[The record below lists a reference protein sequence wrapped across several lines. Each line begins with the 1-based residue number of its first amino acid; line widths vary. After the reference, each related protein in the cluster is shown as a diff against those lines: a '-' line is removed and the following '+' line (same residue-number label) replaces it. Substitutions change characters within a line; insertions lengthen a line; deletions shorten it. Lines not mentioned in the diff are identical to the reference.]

1 MALFKTDTS
10 RRREVRR
17 NIPRHRPALREVM
30 GRSQVFWGVVIGV
43 VFIVGAA
50 WLVNTA
56 RFSTPYTPGELIDQP
71 IVARVNFNSLDLA
84 AVSQAREDARRKTP
98 AVYRPNKV
106 FFEETEKVL
115 LSLPEAIA
123 KAETIDDVES
133 KLVERFGLTND
144 MLEALRLYVDDGTT
158 TPRWRSMI
166 DALMRK
172 LKRTAILR
180 DEDYQIEKVNLA
192 PTIRLV
198 YGEDERSLLVWE
210 GELIKLSDPKEVKST
225 TESLASEFPEPLRKL
240 VVGYMLKSNQPTY
253 TLHPQRTEQARDDAA
268 ANINEDDF
276 RVDYQAG
283 QVLIRAG
290 QVLDAAGHRLLTQH
304 MDAIPPKQRL
314 AIQAG
319 LTAMVGFICLI
330 LIGYVV
336 AFKRRIIEKPV
347 RGIALATLMLACLA
361 FAWLG
366 LSLPP
371 QVTTTAPIVPILLI
385 SIIVAVAYDQRFAM
399 GMATFGGLLM
409 GLALD
414 LSIGNYLLMMI
425 AAIVAIAQLKQLR
438 NRSTLGRVGL
448 VTGLVVAAGVW
459 AVGLSERHL
468 VEGLAYELGRESL
481 VGFSASVLVG
491 FVILGVLPF
500 IEKMFKVTT
509 AMTLLELGDMNHPLL
524 KRLAQQAP
532 GTFNHSLQVATLA
545 EAASDAI
552 GANGLLAR
560 VGAYYHDI
568 GKIHKP
574 QYFVENQA
582 GGPSRHDKLSP
593 AMSLLIIVGHV
604 KDGVE
609 MAREYGLPPVLHHFI
624 ESHHG
629 TTLVEYFYHAAKK
642 QKGGDQQPE
651 EVEFRYPGP
660 KPRTKEAAIL
670 MLCDCVES
678 ACRTMAEP
686 TAVRIEQLV
695 EKLANKRLMDGQFNH
710 CDITLGELRLVEQAV
725 TKSLCAI
732 YHGRISYP
740 AGESDKQSAKSDK
753 GRAAG

>member
-409 GLALD
+409 GLALN